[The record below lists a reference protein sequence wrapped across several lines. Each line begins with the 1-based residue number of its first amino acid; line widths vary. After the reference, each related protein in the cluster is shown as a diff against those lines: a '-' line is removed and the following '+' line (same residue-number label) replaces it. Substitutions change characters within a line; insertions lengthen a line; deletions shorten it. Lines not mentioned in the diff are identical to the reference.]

1 MITARPTSPT
11 MGASPRPASVK
22 AVGGRGGMSGTS
34 GGAGSPGRP
43 GVAAV
48 WTQTA
53 AAEALLLMSRDNEK
67 VRAWAGPC
75 LNIRDLLLDHA
86 VSPCCLTMP

>member
-11 MGASPRPASVK
+11 KGASPRPASGK
-22 AVGGRGGMSGTS
+22 AVGGRGGTSSGTS

-48 WTQTA
+48 RTQTA
-53 AAEALLLMSRDNEK
+53 AAEALLLMSRDDEK

-75 LNIRDLLLDHA
+75 LDMFGR
-86 VSPCCLTMP
+86 VTYCLATP